1 MDVSGASSLSMASL
15 SALFG
20 QALSPGAAGASG
32 EAGATMPALAMEAA
46 ALATG
51 QTLVAALMDG
61 MTSGGSAAS
70 LAQSLASL
78 SVLDPAAELARL
90 TR

>member
-1 MDVSGASSLSMASL
+1 MGSVAS
-15 SALFG
+15 
-20 QALSPGAAGASG
+20 P
-32 EAGATMPALAMEAA
+32 T
-46 ALATG
+46 
-51 QTLVAALMDG
+51 
-61 MTSGGSAAS
+61 AAS

>member
-15 SALFG
+15 YALFG
-20 QALSPGAAGASG
+20 QAMSPGAAAPTG

-61 MTSGGSAAS
+61 MVSTSAAS